1 MGFLVDGVWEP
12 VWYDTEATKGEFERM
27 EPVFRNWITPDG
39 QAGPTGSS
47 GFKAEANRYHL
58 YVSLACPWAHRALIM
73 RHLKGLEDIISVSV
87 VNSYM
92 NDEEGWTFHPGQG
105 VVEDNVNHKTLLHE
119 IYTLAKPDFTGVVSV
134 PLLWDKKLQTA
145 VNNESSEIIRMF
157 NSAFDHLGAK
167 AGDYYP
173 AVLQAEIDEINE
185 LVYDNIN
192 NGVYRAGFATK
203 QAPYERAVTKLFKA
217 LDFCE
222 EHLAKQRYLVG
233 NQLTEADIRLFTTL
247 IRFDAVYYG
256 HFKCNLKRI
265 IDYPN
270 LFNYLLDIYQQEG
283 IAETVDL
290 DYTKAHYYGSHD
302 TINPTGIIPLGPIQD
317 FNQTHD
323 RNRFSENG

>member
-1 MGFLVDGVWEP
+1 MGFLVNGKWEP
-12 VWYDTEATKGEFERM
+12 VWYDTEVTQGEFKRM
-27 EPVFRNWITPDG
+27 ESVFRNWITVDG
-39 QAGPTGSS
+39 QAGPTGSG

-58 YVSLACPWAHRALIM
+58 YVSLACPWAHRALMM
-73 RHLKGLEDIISVSV
+73 RQLKGLEEFISVSV
-87 VNSYM
+87 VNAHM
-92 NDEEGWTFHPGQG
+92 NDEEGWTFHAGPG

-173 AVLQAEIDEINE
+173 TAQQAAIDEINE
-185 LVYDNIN
+185 FIYHNIN

-203 QAPYERAVTKLFKA
+203 QIPYERAVTKLFKA
-217 LDFCE
+217 LDLCE
-222 EHLAKQRYLVG
+222 ERLSNQRYLVG

-256 HFKCNLKRI
+256 HFKCNLKRL

-270 LFNYLLDIYQQEG
+270 LFNYVLDIYQHEG

-290 DYTKAHYYGSHD
+290 DYTKVHYYGSHD

-317 FNQTHD
+317 FKQVHN
-323 RNRFSENG
+323 RNRFD

>member
-1 MGFLVDGVWEP
+1 MSPL
-12 VWYDTEATKGEFERM
+12 K
-27 EPVFRNWITPDG
+27 
-39 QAGPTGSS
+39 
-47 GFKAEANRYHL
+47 
-58 YVSLACPWAHRALIM
+58 SL
-73 RHLKGLEDIISVSV
+73 G
-87 VNSYM
+87 
-92 NDEEGWTFHPGQG
+92 
-105 VVEDNVNHKTLLHE
+105 
-119 IYTLAKPDFTGVVSV
+119 
-134 PLLWDKKLQTA
+134 
-145 VNNESSEIIRMF
+145 MF
-157 NSAFDHLGAK
+157 NSAFDQLGAK

-173 AVLQAEIDEINE
+173 KALQAEIDEINE

-222 EHLAKQRYLVG
+222 ERLANQRYLVG

-270 LFNYLLDIYQQEG
+270 LFNYVLDIYQHEN

-302 TINPTGIIPLGPIQD
+302 TINPMGIIPLGPIQD
-317 FNQTHD
+317 FNQEH
-323 RNRFSENG
+323 NRS

>member
-1 MGFLVDGVWEP
+1 MGFLVNGQWEP
-12 VWYDTEATKGEFERM
+12 VWYDTEATLGEFQRM
-27 EPVFRNWITPDG
+27 EPVFRNWITADG
-39 QAGPTGSS
+39 QAGATGAG

-73 RHLKGLEDIISVSV
+73 RHLKGLEEMISVSV
-87 VNSYM
+87 VNAHM
-92 NDEEGWTFHPGQG
+92 NDEEGWTFHAGSG
-105 VVEDNVNHKTLLHE
+105 VVEDTVNHKTLLHE

-134 PLLWDKKLQTA
+134 PLLWDKKLKTA

-173 AVLQAEIDEINE
+173 TSQKAAIDEINE
-185 LVYDNIN
+185 LVYNNIN

-217 LDFCE
+217 LENCE
-222 EHLAKQRYLVG
+222 ERLANQRYLVG

-256 HFKCNLKRI
+256 HFKCNLKRL

-270 LFNYLLDIYQQEG
+270 LFNYVLDIYQHEG

-302 TINPTGIIPLGPIQD
+302 TINPTGIIPLGPIQN
-317 FNQTHD
+317 FKQAHN